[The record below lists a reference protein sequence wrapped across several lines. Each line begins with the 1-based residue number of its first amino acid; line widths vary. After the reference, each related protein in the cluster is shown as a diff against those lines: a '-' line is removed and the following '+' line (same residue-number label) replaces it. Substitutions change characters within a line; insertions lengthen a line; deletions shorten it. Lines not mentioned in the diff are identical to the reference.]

1 MQAVCYDRV
10 FEQPSQF
17 IGVAENEPPPYGSKP
32 PKKSDDEDEDLFGT
46 EEDLYA
52 EVLQLLEVKYL
63 EDRFSVCI
71 EIRDGDRVIYA
82 FPKLACP
89 ELFLERLKIE
99 TRKL

>member
-1 MQAVCYDRV
+1 MPVSYAEVCEAYESKRG
-10 FEQPSQF
+10 FYR
-17 IGVAENEPPPYGSKP
+17 VAEDDPPPYGKIDD
-32 PKKSDDEDEDLFGT
+32 DDEGLYGT
-46 EEDLYA
+46 GEDLYA

-71 EIRDGDRVIYA
+71 EIRDGDRVVYS

-89 ELFLERLKIE
+89 ELFIERLRID

>member
-1 MQAVCYDRV
+1 MPVSYAEVCEAYEAKKE
-10 FEQPSQF
+10 FC
-17 IGVAENEPPPYGSKP
+17 GVAE
-32 PKKSDDEDEDLFGT
+32 DDESLYGT

-63 EDRFSVCI
+63 EDRFSMCI
-71 EIRDGDRVIYA
+71 EIRDGDRVVYA

-89 ELFLERLKIE
+89 ELFIERLKID